1 MEMESTGEGNIEI
14 PPLSTTM
21 NGPENGSTENG
32 ATLVA
37 RTALAHGAE
46 ASGI

>member
-1 MEMESTGEGNIEI
+1 MEMECTREGNIEI

-21 NGPENGSTENG
+21 NGPENGATENG

-37 RTALAHGAE
+37 RIAHAYGAE